1 VATERTT
8 QQKRALLNAFE
19 LNERPLTVSELQ
31 EIAGKECP
39 GIGVATVYRTVNRL
53 LESEW
58 LKEVCLP
65 GQAVRYERRAL
76 EHHHHFHCNLC
87 SRVLDVAAPCERL
100 STEVPDGFQ
109 VERHELT
116 FYGVCADCAAMVD

>member
-1 VATERTT
+1 MS
-8 QQKRALLNAFE
+8 
-19 LNERPLTVSELQ
+19 ERPLTVPELQ
-31 EIAGKECP
+31 ALAAQECP

-65 GQAVRYERRAL
+65 GQPVRYEREAL

-100 STEVPDGFQ
+100 STEVPEGFT

-116 FYGVCADCAAMVD
+116 FYGVCADCASVAD